1 MNKIRHTSQRTLNNQ
16 TTANRYRN
24 TNTQS
29 SSNVRNIQQPAQ
41 TITKK
46 GAPDFQLLIMTVIL
60 VCFGIIMVFSA
71 SSSIAWTNKNYN
83 FDSLYFTKKHILYAV
98 IGLVGMFFAMKAH
111 YSKYKKWFA
120 PFFLIT
126 LALLVIVLMVGKELN
141 GARSWLNIFGFS
153 LQPSEFAKLAVILY
167 LAALISKKGDK
178 LRDLRSGYIPVM
190 VVVGL
195 IAGLIFLQNDLG
207 SCMILVATAG
217 LIIFAGGA
225 SVKHIMASVLLLV
238 LGASLVLGI
247 GALFNHDDNSGTESS
262 YKAGRIEAF
271 LDPMADEKGSSYN
284 LVQSLT
290 AIGVGGFTGSGFG
303 QSIQKLHYLPNP
315 YNDFIFAVIGEEFGF
330 IGTSLFLLL
339 YGYFIW
345 RGLFIA
351 LRCPD
356 IFGTLV
362 GVGIM
367 GLIAIQA
374 FINIGGVTNT
384 IPITGVTLPFISY
397 GGTSLIMMMTSMGI
411 MLSISRETN
420 RVASEKAQTTNSRIS
435 GRSSISMRMK

>member
-247 GALFNHDDNSGTESS
+247 GALFNHDDNSSNESS

-367 GLIAIQA
+367 SLIAIQA

-435 GRSSISMRMK
+435 SRSSVSMRMK

>member
-126 LALLVIVLMVGKELN
+126 LALLVIVLMIGKELN

-247 GALFNHDDNSGTESS
+247 GALFNHDDNSSNESS

-367 GLIAIQA
+367 SLIAIQA

-435 GRSSISMRMK
+435 SRSSVSMRMK

>member
-247 GALFNHDDNSGTESS
+247 GALFNHDDNSSNESS

-367 GLIAIQA
+367 SLIAIQA

>member
-111 YSKYKKWFA
+111 YSKYKKWFV

-247 GALFNHDDNSGTESS
+247 GALFNHDDNSSNESS

-367 GLIAIQA
+367 SLIAIQA

-435 GRSSISMRMK
+435 SRSSVSMRMK

>member
-247 GALFNHDDNSGTESS
+247 GALFNHDDNSSKESS

-367 GLIAIQA
+367 SLIAIQA

-420 RVASEKAQTTNSRIS
+420 RVASEKSQTTNSRINS
-435 GRSSISMRMK
+435 RSSISMRMK

>member
-247 GALFNHDDNSGTESS
+247 GALFNHDDNSNNESS

-367 GLIAIQA
+367 SLIAIQA

-435 GRSSISMRMK
+435 SRSSVSMRMK